1 MGSNISNETN
11 FTYETK
17 STYSSQEIINGYR
30 KIKIQELEKQI
41 KSPNKYCSDYT
52 DTFKFSACTSTKK
65 YDKKC
70 CCETLYTESNG
81 DKLTR
86 ITTNGFYDAF
96 VYAYNN
102 HGDVKITPDDVWI
115 TIMLYFKE
123 YVNSNAEKLRTKFVS
138 HEGKKELTVI
148 TENETDESQWDEFF
162 AKIIEAIKYNTT
174 ESVVEKLKSDFS
186 TTTRFEEI
194 ISTST
199 IMDTFKEYFSYGR
212 FIPMCGIQ
220 NIWMKGT
227 LDDWIKIKTKLLGLK
242 EFDLDKKLSK
252 YVDELTPIINKFI
265 DTYQNKVDVDFWNKI
280 INFEY
285 GRLGSGRCTYTSG
298 WILKFFG
305 IYNKI
310 EGTPE
315 IKQIKV
321 DIKIDNRLTST
332 IKNVKLVAGFVGVKE
347 DEDLVYSPQ
356 MAISIIEPKCK

>member
-1 MGSNISNETN
+1 MSN
-11 FTYETK
+11 
-17 STYSSQEIINGYR
+17 SSQEIINGYT

-41 KSPNKYCSDYT
+41 NSANKYKSDYT
-52 DTFKFSACTSTKK
+52 EQLKQHACSSTSKFN
-65 YDKKC
+65 KKC

-86 ITTNGFYDAF
+86 ITSNGFYCAF
-96 VYAYNN
+96 LYAYNN
-102 HGDVKITPDDVWI
+102 HGDVKITPDDVWV

-123 YVNSNAEKLRTKFVS
+123 YVNDNAEKLREKFVS
-138 HEGKKELTVI
+138 HQGKKELTV
-148 TENETDESQWDEFF
+148 TTADEIKESEWNEFF
-162 AKIIEAIKYNTT
+162 AKIIEAIKINTS
-174 ESVVEKLKSDFS
+174 EGVVDKLKCDFS

-227 LDDWIKIKTKLLGLK
+227 LDDWIKIKTKLVGLK
-242 EFDLDKKLSK
+242 EFDCDKKLSK
-252 YVDELTPIINKFI
+252 YIDELAPIIDKFI
-265 DTYQNKVDVDFWNKI
+265 DTYQNKVDVSFWNRI
-280 INFEY
+280 MNVEH
-285 GRLGSGRCTYTSG
+285 GRLGSGSTSYTTG

-305 IYNKI
+305 TDKKI
-310 EGTPE
+310 EGHPE

-332 IKNVKLVAGFVGVKE
+332 IKNVKLVAGFVGVQE
-347 DEDLVYSPQ
+347 DDDLVYSPQ
-356 MAISIIEPKCK
+356 LAISIIEPKCE